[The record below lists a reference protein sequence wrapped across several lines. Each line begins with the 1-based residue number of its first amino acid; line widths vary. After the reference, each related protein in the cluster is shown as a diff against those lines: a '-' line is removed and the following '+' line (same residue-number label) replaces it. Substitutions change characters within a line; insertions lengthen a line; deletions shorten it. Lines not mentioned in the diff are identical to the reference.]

1 MLVRNTRGAGKP
13 VRNRHGPATVTGE
26 YVVEQDATDE
36 RDVGK
41 ADGAR

>member
-1 MLVRNTRGAGKP
+1 
-13 VRNRHGPATVTGE
+13 VTGE
-26 YVVEQDATDE
+26 YAIEQDATDE

>member
-1 MLVRNTRGAGKP
+1 
-13 VRNRHGPATVTGE
+13 VTGE